1 MTTTEC
7 VLGVLPVCR
16 VVSLNPTQPQAT
28 NGAGCG
34 GCVLGVLGLRARAR
48 VYEFIFSGLV
58 GDAFFSPREDRN
70 TQQTQH
76 TLHSMIQSLVF
87 IGFVLCWVCVGLGV
101 FVLGWVFDQGERA

>member
-1 MTTTEC
+1 MTTTES

-58 GDAFFSPREDRN
+58 GDAFFLHARTETPNKPN
-70 TQQTQH
+70 TPYT
-76 TLHSMIQSLVF
+76 
-87 IGFVLCWVCVGLGV
+87 
-101 FVLGWVFDQGERA
+101 A